1 MTAPVTV
8 DGVIEVA
15 SRLKDSVAG
24 LYEAFGLLPAVLEKE
39 HRAIKGRDFAAVGEI
54 LPEKEALGDRIEACF
69 SALTAAGERLGQLRW
84 ELTGQAGARP
94 TTLGECVDVLE
105 ALCQA
110 CAAEALGGQVLAHL
124 TARLRALVD
133 DFLALHA
140 KVKPVIEGNKAEVGV
155 LLAHMQ
161 ASYQFWQEIQETT
174 PAGYTAQGVQKTTG
188 MRDGFKAKA

>member
-24 LYEAFGLLPAVLEKE
+24 LHEAYGLLPAVLEKE
-39 HRAIKGRDFAAVGEI
+39 HRAIKTLDFPGFAEI

-69 SALTAAGERLGQLRW
+69 SALTGAGERLGQLRW
-84 ELTGQAGARP
+84 RLTGEAGARP
-94 TTLGECVDVLE
+94 ATLSECVDVLDR
-105 ALCQA
+105 LCQA
-110 CAAEALGGQVLAHL
+110 FAGDALGGQVLTHL
-124 TARLRALVD
+124 TDRLRALVVE
-133 DFLALHA
+133 FNALHTR
-140 KVKPVIEGNKAEVGV
+140 VKPVIEANKAQVGI
-155 LLAHMQ
+155 LLHHFQ
-161 ASYQFWQEIQETT
+161 ESYRFWQEIQETT